1 MLGRALTVTVSPG
14 TREGMTKELIRNKV
28 VFAVLVTLVSQELL
42 PRPAVDKNVN
52 V

>member
-1 MLGRALTVTVSPG
+1 MTVTPG
-14 TREGMTKELIRNKV
+14 TREGMTKELIRNKM

-42 PRPAVDKNVN
+42 PGSDVDKNVN